1 MSWIAVVYGIQ
12 LIPVTLTEVRC
23 GKICGKG
30 EHNSEKRRGEVC
42 AGVYLD
48 TLGAVY
54 DVIWPK
60 RESRGQTKQAMAA
73 PSRACWSAI
82 SASNLP

>member
-30 EHNSEKRRGEVC
+30 ERTSEKRRGVR
-42 AGVYLD
+42 GVSGPPL
-48 TLGAVY
+48 
-54 DVIWPK
+54 
-60 RESRGQTKQAMAA
+60 
-73 PSRACWSAI
+73 
-82 SASNLP
+82 

>member
-54 DVIWPK
+54 DVI
-60 RESRGQTKQAMAA
+60 
-73 PSRACWSAI
+73 
-82 SASNLP
+82 